1 MSALPKKNEASVSLL
16 LLSDDPK
23 VVEFVQN
30 ELNEPAITPLTKFTS
45 DFDLSGFAPQSA
57 EITILYVSGSGF
69 PKALRA
75 LRLARAKDTSLNIVV
90 IDANATPDRAVDMMK
105 AGASDYRSH
114 MGSNQNLLSK
124 IEQSCLDTLLSHQNS
139 DYENSNFARIQGP
152 QALKTRVRKFLKA
165 LGYLAACHNLK
176 EVCTGLLETL
186 GDALGATGGSLY
198 LVDGNN
204 LKRIHA
210 LDPGHAPESLALPL
224 DKGTI
229 FEKALS
235 TGEPI
240 LLTNEDDI
248 HSTIMSGWT
257 GYEASNLLVYPLLQ
271 KNGDPIGVF
280 SLHGK
285 KGEHFTKEDRDL
297 VLILASFSHETIRA
311 HWAQGK
317 SVESLDT
324 LRLTFENMVQGIIL
338 LNSSA
343 EIVHYNQN
351 VLKIVG
357 LSEPQIGI
365 GTHISE
371 IYKICEDRGDDA
383 DSRGDGCPWVDDSKN
398 HEYVQKCVSGK
409 SINVVRNAIEE
420 GGYVL
425 TFTDITKQKEWEVQL
440 YDAKEK
446 AEAASLSKSN
456 FLANVSHELRTPL
469 NAIIGFSEMIN
480 KEVFGG
486 LDNTRYVEYV
496 KHIHDSGSHLLR
508 LINNLLDLS
517 KVEAGKFV
525 RQDGEVDL
533 SELVKN
539 TMTYFSG
546 QAQDSGVMFTLKD
559 RAKFSTIWAD
569 ENALR
574 QILLNL
580 ISNAI
585 KFTPRGGEVS
595 VLLSHTNNE
604 EIKITVQDNGIGME
618 AKSIEIALQP
628 FGQIENAFNRKY
640 PGTGLGLP
648 LVSSLT
654 ELHDGRFELQSSLG
668 DGTCCQVYIPLKKAQ

>member
-1 MSALPKKNEASVSLL
+1 MNALPKKNEACVSLL
-16 LLSDDPK
+16 LLSDDQK
-23 VVEFVQN
+23 VVELVRN
-30 ELNEPAITPLTKFTS
+30 ELNEPAIAFTTQS
-45 DFDLSGFAPQSA
+45 TNDFDISDLEQYAT
-57 EITILYVSGSGF
+57 EIIVLYVSEYGF
-69 PKALRA
+69 SQAVRA
-75 LRLARAKDTSLNIVV
+75 IQSVRTKELSLNIIV
-90 IDANATPDRAVDMMK
+90 IDASATPERAVDMMK
-105 AGASDYRSH
+105 IGASDYRAYR
-114 MGSNQNLLSK
+114 GDNLDLLSK
-124 IEQSCLDTLLSHQNS
+124 IEQSCLDTLLPQHDSEAEFLNPIQ
-139 DYENSNFARIQGP
+139 IQGP
-152 QALKTRVRKFLKA
+152 QVLNTRVKKFLKA
-165 LGYLAACHNLK
+165 VGYLATCHNLK

-198 LVDGNN
+198 LVDGKC
-204 LKRIHA
+204 LKRVHA
-210 LDPGHAPESLALPL
+210 LDPGHAPERLALPL
-224 DKGTI
+224 EVGTI
-229 FEKALS
+229 FEKVIS
-235 TGEPI
+235 TGEPV
-240 LLTNEDDI
+240 LFTNEEDI
-248 HSTIMSGWT
+248 HRITLSGWT

-311 HWAQGK
+311 LWAQDR

-324 LRLTFENMVQGIIL
+324 LRLTFENMTQGIIL
-338 LNSSA
+338 LNAAA
-343 EIVHYNQN
+343 EVVHYNQN
-351 VLKIVG
+351 VLNIVG
-357 LSEPQIGI
+357 LASSQISVGRN
-365 GTHISE
+365 ISKIFE
-371 IYKICEDRGDDA
+371 ICEDRGDKS
-383 DSRGDGCPWVDDSKN
+383 DSSVQGCPWMDHSKN
-398 HEYVQKCVSGK
+398 YEYIHKCASGK
-409 SINVVRNAIEE
+409 SINIAGNVIDE
-420 GGYVL
+420 GGFIL
-425 TFTDITKQKEWEVQL
+425 TFTDITKQKEWEIQL

-446 AEAASLSKSN
+446 AETASQSKSN

-486 LDNTRYVEYV
+486 LANARYAEYV

-525 RQDGEVDL
+525 RQDGDVDL
-533 SELVKN
+533 SGLIKS

-546 QAQDSGVMFTLKD
+546 QAQDSGITLNLEDK
-559 RAKFSTIWAD
+559 ANISSILAD

-580 ISNAI
+580 ISNAL

-595 VLLSHTNNE
+595 VRLSHSNKD
-604 EIKITVQDNGIGME
+604 EIKITVEDNGIGME
-618 AKSIEIALQP
+618 EKSIAIALEP

-654 ELHDGRFELQSSLG
+654 ELHDGRFEVQSSLG
-668 DGTCCQVYIPLKKAQ
+668 DGTCCSVYIPFQKVP

>member
-1 MSALPKKNEASVSLL
+1 MSALPEKNEACVSLL
-16 LLSDDPK
+16 LLSDDQK
-23 VVEFVQN
+23 VVELVQN
-30 ELNEPAITPLTKFTS
+30 ELNEPAIALLVKFTTE
-45 DFDLSGFAPQSA
+45 FDLSSLELNAA
-57 EITILYVSGSGF
+57 EIVILYVSEYGF
-69 PKALRA
+69 AQALRA
-75 LRLARAKDTSLNIVV
+75 MQLVRTKNSSLNVVV
-90 IDANATPDRAVDMMK
+90 IDAGASPERAVDMMK
-105 AGASDYRSH
+105 AGANDYLTHR
-114 MGSNQNLLSK
+114 GSSRNLLSK
-124 IEQSCLDTLLSHQNS
+124 IEQSCLDTLLPHQTS
-139 DYENSNFARIQGP
+139 DSETTNLTRIQGP
-152 QALKTRVRKFLKA
+152 QALNSRVRKFLKA
-165 LGYLAACHNLK
+165 VGYLATCHNLK
-176 EVCTGLLETL
+176 EVCMGLLETL

-198 LVDGNN
+198 LVDGNS
-204 LKRIHA
+204 LKRVHA
-210 LDPGHAPESLALPL
+210 LDPGHAPERLALPL
-224 DKGTI
+224 EVGTI
-229 FEKALS
+229 FEKVIS
-235 TGEPI
+235 SGEPV
-240 LLTNEDDI
+240 LFTKEDDI
-248 HSTIMSGWT
+248 ERITLSGWT

-285 KGEHFTKEDRDL
+285 KGDHFTKEDRDL

-311 HWAQGK
+311 LWAQGK

-324 LRLTFENMVQGIIL
+324 LRLTFENMAQGIIL
-338 LNSSA
+338 LNSAA

-351 VLKIVG
+351 VLSIVE
-357 LSEPQIGI
+357 LAASQIGV
-365 GTHISE
+365 GKHIRE
-371 IYKICEDRGDDA
+371 IYKVCEDRGDVSDNA
-383 DSRGDGCPWVDDSKN
+383 DNSCPWTDLGEN
-398 HEYVQKCVSGK
+398 YEFIHKCMSGK
-409 SINVVRNAIEE
+409 SISVVGNVIEE

-440 YDAKEK
+440 YNAKEK
-446 AEAASLSKSN
+446 AEAASQSKSN

-486 LDNTRYVEYV
+486 LANARYAEYV

-533 SELVKN
+533 SGLIEN

-546 QAQDSGVMFTLKD
+546 QAQDSGVALNLD
-559 RAKFSTIWAD
+559 CSAKFNAIWAD

-580 ISNAI
+580 ISNAL
-585 KFTPRGGEVS
+585 KFTPRGGEVT
-595 VLLSHTNNE
+595 VLLSHTKDD

-648 LVSSLT
+648 LVTSLT
-654 ELHDGRFELQSSLG
+654 ELHDGRFEIQSSLG
-668 DGTCCQVYIPLKKAQ
+668 DGTCCRVYIPFKKVT